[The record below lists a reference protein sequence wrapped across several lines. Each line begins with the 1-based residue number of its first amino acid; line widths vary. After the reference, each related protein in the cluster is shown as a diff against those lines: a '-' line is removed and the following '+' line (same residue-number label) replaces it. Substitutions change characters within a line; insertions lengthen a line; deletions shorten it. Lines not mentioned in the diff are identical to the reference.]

1 MMFSTQWSV
10 NELAKRQFLF
20 KLNGN
25 GSIFSVLIVLQII
38 GTVLMGGSATSTS
51 TSTYTEETNILSFNF
66 SAISNDGQVGLTL
79 FWAFIIGFVLTSPAQ
94 RNESFTFVTNR
105 LTFQLANFYFFCTAA
120 LFGGVTTVLLG
131 SVMKIFAMFNVN
143 TVMQTNGLL
152 SSPLDFFSQIFVM
165 TAYTLLLMLV
175 GYTLGSFIQFSKL
188 FIMLFALVYI
198 VFTQTTFFT
207 IGGKNIDLLH
217 FFYGE
222 TSILLFTLK
231 ILLAVAVLF
240 GASFWVTNR
249 LEVRNP

>member
-1 MMFSTQWSV
+1 MFSTQWSV
-10 NELAKRQFLF
+10 NELAKRQYLL

-51 TSTYTEETNILSFNF
+51 SYSDDTNVLSFNF
-66 SAISNDGQVGLTL
+66 STISNDGQVGLTL
-79 FWAFIIGFVLTSPAQ
+79 FWAFIIGFVLTSAAQ

-131 SVMKIFAMFNVN
+131 SVMKIIAMFNVD
-143 TVMQTNGLL
+143 TVMETNGLL

-175 GYTLGSFIQFSKL
+175 GYTLGSLIQFSKL
-188 FIMLFALVYI
+188 FIMLFALI
-198 VFTQTTFFT
+198 WIAFTQTAFFT
-207 IGGKNIDLLH
+207 ESDHNVDLLY

-231 ILLAVAVLF
+231 VLLAVALLF
-240 GASFWVTNR
+240 GASFWVTNS